1 MRSALSAVLVV
12 RGGGASSRDTY
23 TGFRQ
28 DAVRHRQPSIDAPGT
43 EPYAI
48 AMRTCLI
55 LDDYQQAAL
64 ALADW
69 GRIADRVAVSAIAEH
84 IPDRETLRARIDQAE
99 ILVIMRERTPF
110 PAALLERL
118 PRLKL
123 LVTSGMRNLAIDVA
137 SARSRGV
144 TVCGTESSPTPPTEL
159 TWALILGLARHVVPE
174 SRNLRDGGPWQSTI
188 GSDLAGATLGIL
200 GLGKIGTRVAE
211 IARAFGMRVIAWSPN
226 LDEARAAAAGVERAA
241 SKEALLEASDVV
253 TIHLV
258 LGERTRG
265 LLGEAELRRMRR
277 GAVLVNTSRAPIV
290 DQVALVRA
298 LEAGWIAG
306 AGLDVFETEP
316 LPADSPFRRLP
327 NVLALP
333 HLGYVSRNNYRT
345 FFTQAVEDIEAWLA
359 GSPIRELG

>member
-1 MRSALSAVLVV
+1 
-12 RGGGASSRDTY
+12 
-23 TGFRQ
+23 
-28 DAVRHRQPSIDAPGT
+28 
-43 EPYAI
+43 
-48 AMRTCLI
+48 MRTGLI

-69 GRIADRVAVSAIAEH
+69 ARLSDRVAISAISQH
-84 IPDRETLRARIDQAE
+84 IPNQDDLVARIAQAE

-118 PRLKL
+118 PRLEL
-123 LVTSGMRNLAIDVA
+123 LVTSGMRNLAIDLA
-137 SARSRGV
+137 AARARNV
-144 TVCGTESSPTPPTEL
+144 VVCGTDSSPTPPTEL
-159 TWALILGLARHVVPE
+159 TWALILGLARHVAPE
-174 SRNLRDGGPWQSTI
+174 SLTLRAGGPWQSTI
-188 GSDLAGATLGIL
+188 GTDLAGATLGVL

-211 IARAFGMRVIAWSPN
+211 IGRAFGMRVIAWSPN
-226 LDEARAAAAGVERAA
+226 LDDGRAAAAGVERAA

-258 LGERTRG
+258 LGDRTRG
-265 LLGEAELRRMRR
+265 LLGAAELRRMRR
-277 GAVLVNTSRAPIV
+277 DAFLVNTSRAPII
-290 DQVALVRA
+290 DQAALVQA
-298 LEAGWIAG
+298 LEEGWIAG

-333 HLGYVSRNNYRT
+333 HLGYVSRDNYRT

-359 GSPIRELG
+359 GAPIRQLG

>member
-1 MRSALSAVLVV
+1 
-12 RGGGASSRDTY
+12 
-23 TGFRQ
+23 
-28 DAVRHRQPSIDAPGT
+28 
-43 EPYAI
+43 
-48 AMRTCLI
+48 MRTGLI

-69 GRIADRVAVSAIAEH
+69 ARLSDRVAISAISQH
-84 IPDRETLRARIDQAE
+84 IPNPDDLVARIAQAE

-118 PRLKL
+118 PRLEL
-123 LVTSGMRNLAIDVA
+123 LVTSGMRNLAIDLA
-137 SARSRGV
+137 AARARNV
-144 TVCGTESSPTPPTEL
+144 VVCGTDSSPTPPTEL
-159 TWALILGLARHVVPE
+159 TWALILGLARHVAPE
-174 SRNLRDGGPWQSTI
+174 SLTLRAGGPWQSTI
-188 GSDLAGATLGIL
+188 GTDLAGATLGVL

-211 IARAFGMRVIAWSPN
+211 IGRAFGMRVIAWSPN
-226 LDEARAAAAGVERAA
+226 LDDGRAAAAGVERAA

-258 LGERTRG
+258 LGDRTRG
-265 LLGEAELRRMRR
+265 LLGAAELRRMRR
-277 GAVLVNTSRAPIV
+277 DAFLVNTSRAPII
-290 DQVALVRA
+290 DQAALVQA
-298 LEAGWIAG
+298 LEEGWIAG

-359 GSPIRELG
+359 GAPIRQLR

>member
-1 MRSALSAVLVV
+1 
-12 RGGGASSRDTY
+12 
-23 TGFRQ
+23 
-28 DAVRHRQPSIDAPGT
+28 
-43 EPYAI
+43 
-48 AMRTCLI
+48 MRTCLI
-55 LDDYQQAAL
+55 LDDYQNAAL
-64 ALADW
+64 GLADW
-69 GRIADRVAVSAIAEH
+69 ASLSDRIAVSSITDHVADRNALVS
-84 IPDRETLRARIDQAE
+84 RIDQAE

-110 PAALLERL
+110 PASLLERL

-137 SARSRGV
+137 AARSQGI
-144 TVCGTESSPTPPTEL
+144 TVCGTDSSPTPPTEL
-159 TWALILGLARHVVPE
+159 TWALILGLARHLPLE
-174 SRNLRDGGPWQSTI
+174 NRNLRDGGPWQSTI
-188 GSDLAGATLGIL
+188 GTDLAGATLGIL
-200 GLGKIGTRVAE
+200 GLGKIGTRVAG
-211 IARAFGMRVIAWSPN
+211 IARAFGMRAIAWSPN

-290 DQVALVRA
+290 DQTALVRA
-298 LEAGWIAG
+298 LEEGWIAG

-333 HLGYVSRNNYRT
+333 HLGYVSRDNYRT

-359 GSPIRELG
+359 GAPIRELG

>member
-1 MRSALSAVLVV
+1 
-12 RGGGASSRDTY
+12 
-23 TGFRQ
+23 
-28 DAVRHRQPSIDAPGT
+28 
-43 EPYAI
+43 
-48 AMRTCLI
+48 MRTCLI

-69 GRIADRVAVSAIAEH
+69 ARLSDRVAISAIGQH
-84 IPDRETLRARIDQAE
+84 IPDRDDLVARIAQAE

-118 PRLKL
+118 PRLEL
-123 LVTSGMRNLAIDVA
+123 LVTSGMRNLAIDLA
-137 SARSRGV
+137 AAKARNV
-144 TVCGTESSPTPPTEL
+144 IVCGTDSSPTPPTEL
-159 TWALILGLARHVVPE
+159 TWALILGLARHVASE
-174 SRNLRDGGPWQSTI
+174 SGTLRAGGPWQSTI
-188 GSDLAGATLGIL
+188 GTDLAGATLGIF

-211 IARAFGMRVIAWSPN
+211 IGRAFGMRVMAWSPN

-258 LGERTRG
+258 LGDRTRG
-265 LLGEAELRRMRR
+265 LLGSAELRRMRR
-277 GAVLVNTSRAPIV
+277 DAVLVNTSRAPIV
-290 DQVALVRA
+290 DQAALVRA
-298 LEAGWIAG
+298 LEEGWIAG

-333 HLGYVSRNNYRT
+333 HLGYVSCNNYRT

-359 GSPIRELG
+359 GAPIRRLG

>member
-1 MRSALSAVLVV
+1 
-12 RGGGASSRDTY
+12 
-23 TGFRQ
+23 
-28 DAVRHRQPSIDAPGT
+28 
-43 EPYAI
+43 
-48 AMRTCLI
+48 MRTCLI
-55 LDDYQQAAL
+55 LDDYQNAAL
-64 ALADW
+64 GLADW
-69 GRIADRVAVSAIAEH
+69 ASLSDRIAVSSITDHVADRNALVS
-84 IPDRETLRARIDQAE
+84 RIDRAE

-137 SARSRGV
+137 AARSQGI
-144 TVCGTESSPTPPTEL
+144 TVCGTDSSPTPPTEL
-159 TWALILGLARHVVPE
+159 TWALILGLARHLPLE
-174 SRNLRDGGPWQSTI
+174 NRNLRDGGPWQSTI
-188 GSDLAGATLGIL
+188 GTDLAGATLGIL
-200 GLGKIGTRVAE
+200 GLGKIGTRVAG
-211 IARAFGMRVIAWSPN
+211 IARAFGMRAIAWSPN

-290 DQVALVRA
+290 DQTALVRA
-298 LEAGWIAG
+298 LEEGWIAG

-316 LPADSPFRRLP
+316 LPAESPFRRLP

-333 HLGYVSRNNYRT
+333 HLGYVSRDNYRT

-359 GSPIRELG
+359 GAPIRELG

>member
-1 MRSALSAVLVV
+1 
-12 RGGGASSRDTY
+12 
-23 TGFRQ
+23 
-28 DAVRHRQPSIDAPGT
+28 
-43 EPYAI
+43 
-48 AMRTCLI
+48 MRTCLI

-69 GRIADRVAVSAIAEH
+69 TRLSDRVAVSAIAQH
-84 IPDRETLRARIDQAE
+84 IASPDDLVARIAQAE

-118 PRLKL
+118 PRLEL
-123 LVTSGMRNLAIDVA
+123 LVTSGMRNLAIDLA
-137 SARSRGV
+137 AARARNV
-144 TVCGTESSPTPPTEL
+144 VVCGTDSSPTPPTEL
-159 TWALILGLARHVVPE
+159 TWALILGLARHVAPE
-174 SRNLRDGGPWQSTI
+174 SLTLRAGGPWQSTI
-188 GSDLAGATLGIL
+188 GTDLAGATLGVL

-211 IARAFGMRVIAWSPN
+211 IGRAFGMRVIAWSPN
-226 LDEARAAAAGVERAA
+226 LDDARAAAAGVERAA

-258 LGERTRG
+258 LGDRTRG
-265 LLGEAELRRMRR
+265 LLGAAELRRMRR
-277 GAVLVNTSRAPIV
+277 DAFLVNTSRAPIV
-290 DQVALVRA
+290 DQAALLQA
-298 LEAGWIAG
+298 LEEGWIAG

-333 HLGYVSRNNYRT
+333 HLGYVSRSNYRT

-359 GSPIRELG
+359 GAPIRRLG

>member
-1 MRSALSAVLVV
+1 
-12 RGGGASSRDTY
+12 
-23 TGFRQ
+23 
-28 DAVRHRQPSIDAPGT
+28 
-43 EPYAI
+43 
-48 AMRTCLI
+48 MRTGLI

-69 GRIADRVAVSAIAEH
+69 ARLSDRVAISAISQH
-84 IPDRETLRARIDQAE
+84 IPNSDDLVARIAQAE

-118 PRLKL
+118 PRLEL
-123 LVTSGMRNLAIDVA
+123 LVTSGMRNLAIDLA
-137 SARSRGV
+137 AARARNV
-144 TVCGTESSPTPPTEL
+144 IVCGTDSSPTPPTEL
-159 TWALILGLARHVVPE
+159 TWALILGLARHVAPE
-174 SRNLRDGGPWQSTI
+174 SLTLRAGGPWQSTI
-188 GSDLAGATLGIL
+188 GTDLAGATLGVL

-211 IARAFGMRVIAWSPN
+211 IGRAFGMRVIAWSPN
-226 LDEARAAAAGVERAA
+226 LDDGRAAAAGVERAA

-258 LGERTRG
+258 LGDRTRG
-265 LLGEAELRRMRR
+265 LLGAAELRRMRR
-277 GAVLVNTSRAPIV
+277 DAFLVNTSRAPIV
-290 DQVALVRA
+290 DQAALVQA
-298 LEAGWIAG
+298 LEEGWIAG

-359 GSPIRELG
+359 GAPIRQLG

>member
-1 MRSALSAVLVV
+1 
-12 RGGGASSRDTY
+12 
-23 TGFRQ
+23 
-28 DAVRHRQPSIDAPGT
+28 
-43 EPYAI
+43 
-48 AMRTCLI
+48 MRTGLI

-69 GRIADRVAVSAIAEH
+69 ARLSDRVAISAISQH
-84 IPDRETLRARIDQAE
+84 IPNPDDLVARIAQAE

-118 PRLKL
+118 PRLEL
-123 LVTSGMRNLAIDVA
+123 LVTSGMRNLAIDLA
-137 SARSRGV
+137 AARARNV
-144 TVCGTESSPTPPTEL
+144 VVCGTDSSPTPPTEL
-159 TWALILGLARHVVPE
+159 TWALILGLARHVAPE
-174 SRNLRDGGPWQSTI
+174 SLTLRAGGPWQSTI
-188 GSDLAGATLGIL
+188 GTDLAGATLGVL

-211 IARAFGMRVIAWSPN
+211 IGRAFGMRVIAWSPN
-226 LDEARAAAAGVERAA
+226 LDDGRAAAAGVERAT

-258 LGERTRG
+258 LGDRTRG
-265 LLGEAELRRMRR
+265 LLGAAELRRMRR
-277 GAVLVNTSRAPIV
+277 DAFLVNTSRAPII
-290 DQVALVRA
+290 DQAALVQA
-298 LEAGWIAG
+298 LEEGWIAG

-359 GSPIRELG
+359 GAPIRQLG

>member
-1 MRSALSAVLVV
+1 M
-12 RGGGASSRDTY
+12 
-23 TGFRQ
+23 
-28 DAVRHRQPSIDAPGT
+28 
-43 EPYAI
+43 
-48 AMRTCLI
+48 

-69 GRIADRVAVSAIAEH
+69 TRLSDRVAVSAIAQH
-84 IPDRETLRARIDQAE
+84 IANPDDLVARIAQAE

-118 PRLKL
+118 PRLEL
-123 LVTSGMRNLAIDVA
+123 LVTSGMRNLAIDLA
-137 SARSRGV
+137 AARARNV
-144 TVCGTESSPTPPTEL
+144 VVCGTDSSPTPPTEL
-159 TWALILGLARHVVPE
+159 TWALILGLARHVAPE
-174 SRNLRDGGPWQSTI
+174 SLTLRAGGPWQSTI
-188 GSDLAGATLGIL
+188 GTDLAGATLGVL

-211 IARAFGMRVIAWSPN
+211 IGRAFGMRVIAWSPN
-226 LDEARAAAAGVERAA
+226 LDDARAAAAGVERAA

-258 LGERTRG
+258 LGDRTRG
-265 LLGEAELRRMRR
+265 LLGAAELRRMRR
-277 GAVLVNTSRAPIV
+277 DAFLVNTSRAPIV
-290 DQVALVRA
+290 DQAALLQA
-298 LEAGWIAG
+298 LEEGWIAG

-333 HLGYVSRNNYRT
+333 HLGYVSRSNYRT

-359 GSPIRELG
+359 GAPIRRLG